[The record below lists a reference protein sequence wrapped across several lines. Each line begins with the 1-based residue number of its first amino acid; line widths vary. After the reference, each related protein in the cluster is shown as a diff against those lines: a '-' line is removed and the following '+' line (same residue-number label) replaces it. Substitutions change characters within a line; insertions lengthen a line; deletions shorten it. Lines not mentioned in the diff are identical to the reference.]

1 MGLETDSVAHLRVI
15 GVFRNQ
21 LYPQLAKQS
30 LNWTAVAP
38 PQCRVVRG
46 SDYESPNSG
55 DDALY
60 CAGES
65 IKPVP
70 MSLS

>member
-1 MGLETDSVAHLRVI
+1 METNPVAHIWLVGVLRH
-15 GVFRNQ
+15 Q

-30 LNWTAVAP
+30 LNRTAVAP
-38 PQCRVVRG
+38 PHCRVVRG
-46 SDYESPNSG
+46 SDYESANSG